1 MIASTSTA
9 KHIQTSYVMIVLRN
23 PSKNRGAKNLDE
35 MDFRTEKPMTLT
47 ETLVNKEE
55 SSDAHGLAGM
65 VVWSL
70 KEA

>member
-1 MIASTSTA
+1 MEQ
-9 KHIQTSYVMIVLRN
+9 KH
-23 PSKNRGAKNLDE
+23 LDE

-47 ETLVNKEE
+47 ETLVKKEE

-65 VVWSL
+65 VDWIL